1 LPLQPTKIIR
11 RCSLVHRTTF
21 ILTATLNGD
30 RSMAFVVDTTSAK
43 EFALAHW
50 LTVGASGGR
59 LFVRVFDGAG
69 NVRVDIAGDV
79 LASITTMQWNGP
91 AKGWNAGAPMDDAN
105 FNRRQTIRVGPSV
118 SYAQVGVIGFDG
130 PIDLQS
136 LRLYGLPEEAPAVL
150 NGTPLLPQSGQ
161 REFAAEVSWDLPS
174 LAPGATSLID
184 VTVSGARAGDLAQA
198 SLVSATR
205 FIELDAAVWSSNTV
219 RVMARNIS
227 AATFDLAAA
236 TLSVGVAKRRVA

>member
-1 LPLQPTKIIR
+1 
-11 RCSLVHRTTF
+11 
-21 ILTATLNGD
+21 
-30 RSMAFVVDTTSAK
+30 
-43 EFALAHW
+43 
-50 LTVGASGGR
+50 
-59 LFVRVFDGAG
+59 VRA
-69 NVRVDIAGDV
+69 DIAGDV

-136 LRLYGLPEEAPAVL
+136 LRLYGLPEAAPAVL

-174 LAPGATSLID
+174 LAPGATALID
-184 VTVSGARAGDLAQA
+184 ITVSGARAGDLAQA
-198 SLVSATR
+198 SLVSSTR
-205 FIELDAAVWSSNTV
+205 FIEIHAAVWSNNTV
-219 RVMARNIS
+219 RVLARNIS
-227 AATFDLAAA
+227 GATFDLAAA
-236 TLSVGVAKRRVA
+236 TLSVGVTKRRVP